1 MFLEWQRPKTRHPL
15 HFIFLIYGKPG
26 LESRPSQILSDTC
39 SGFCPLSYNERLEHT
54 LLIEMLFLLTEQQT
68 FHIPRV
74 PCNFQQTEL
83 QHLSHRR
90 WVHNSRYLPALHFWF
105 RGCSVCILSLSLPA
119 ATPKT
124 HTSYL
129 STSPFPGQIARSV
142 CWQSFQGYVLFP
154 GHAKKPAA
162 ALDPGRFFFLL
173 RNDLGSLD
181 N

>member
-54 LLIEMLFLLTEQQT
+54 LPIEMLFLLKEQQT

-90 WVHNSRYLPALHFWF
+90 WVHNSRSCQPYISGLEAVQ
-105 RGCSVCILSLSLPA
+105 SVYFLSLCLLPHRRPTLPTSQRLRSQDRLHA
-119 ATPKT
+119 QFADKASKAT
-124 HTSYL
+124 S
-129 STSPFPGQIARSV
+129 
-142 CWQSFQGYVLFP
+142 CFQDMLKNRLPLLILG
-154 GHAKKPAA
+154 
-162 ALDPGRFFFLL
+162 DFFFF
-173 RNDLGSLD
+173 
-181 N
+181 